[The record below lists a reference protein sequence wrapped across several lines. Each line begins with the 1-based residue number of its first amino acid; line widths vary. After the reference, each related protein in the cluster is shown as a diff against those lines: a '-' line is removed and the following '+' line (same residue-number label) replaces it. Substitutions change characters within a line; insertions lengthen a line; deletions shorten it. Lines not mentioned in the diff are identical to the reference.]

1 MGRSVADPRR
11 LLRVV
16 GGLLRASITVSMQ
29 YRLDFVVEA
38 LSGLLRTAM
47 ALGPIG
53 LLFVHRDA
61 VLGWD
66 AVDVATVMGLYLVL
80 HALLAAIVEPNLGAI
95 VEAIRKGTLDFVL
108 LKPADAQLLTAV
120 QQIRLP
126 PLIDLPVGLGLVG
139 WALIQ
144 RPPSS
149 PLDVAVAAALALSG
163 IAAIY
168 GLWLLAV
175 CTSFFFVRVD
185 NLRYLLWSAVD
196 AGRWPLP
203 VFARWVQWALIV
215 AARSASPASVTRLT
229 KRFAVRGEK
238 NRTPCAEP
246 SARASAAAAGR
257 ALAGSARYTT
267 TRSTA

>member
-215 AARSASPASVTRLT
+215 AVPVGVVTSFPAMALRGAWDAGLLALGLGVGAAFLVGSRL
-229 KRFAVRGEK
+229 VW
-238 NRTPCAEP
+238 
-246 SARASAAAAGR
+246 RAS
-257 ALAGSARYTT
+257 LARYT
-267 TRSTA
+267 SASS

>member
-1 MGRSVADPRR
+1 MEPSVAKLRR
-11 LLRVV
+11 LFRVV
-16 GGLLRASITVSMQ
+16 GGLVRASITVSMQ
-29 YRLDFVVEA
+29 YRLDFIVEA
-38 LSGLLRTAM
+38 FSGLLRTAM
-47 ALGPIG
+47 SLGPIA

-66 AVDVATVMGLYLVL
+66 AIDVATVMGLYLVL
-80 HALLAAIVEPNLGAI
+80 HALLAALVEPNLGAI

-108 LKPADAQLLTAV
+108 LKPADAQLLTGV

-126 PLIDLPVGLGLVG
+126 PLVDVPVGLALVG
-139 WALIQ
+139 WAMVQ
-144 RPPSS
+144 RPPAS
-149 PLDVAVAAALALSG
+149 PVDVLVAGALALAG

-215 AARSASPASVTRLT
+215 AVPVGVVTSFPAMALRGDWDAGLLALGLGVGAAFLIASRIAW
-229 KRFAVRGEK
+229 
-238 NRTPCAEP
+238 
-246 SARASAAAAGR
+246 RAS
-257 ALAGSARYTT
+257 LARYT
-267 TRSTA
+267 SASS